1 VANKF
6 SLKSVLS
13 LPTAALIQ
21 IVGQFEPVVKKLLD
35 QVQGSSIFFFKAFTQ
50 SGKTE

>member
-13 LPTAALIQ
+13 LPTAALIW
-21 IVGQFEPVVKKLLD
+21 IVSQFEPVVKKLLD
-35 QVQGSSIFFFKAFTQ
+35 QVRGSGIIYFKAFAL
-50 SGKTE
+50 SGKTV